1 MVPKIVSAAI
11 KSGIAAQDV
20 QILAPMYRGQAGIN
34 NLNTIMQDLLNPQEK
49 ANQFTFNDIFFRK
62 NDKILHLVNDTELN
76 VFNGDIGIITDLIP
90 GKYTESKQDEIYMS
104 FEGNEVIYPRN
115 EWNKITL
122 AYAMSI
128 HKSQGSEFPVVI
140 LPITRQSGRMLQ
152 RNLIYTAITR
162 AKSKL
167 VMLGEIAAFDYAV
180 RNEGAK
186 RNTYL
191 IQRFE
196 QTYTQVV
203 DKSVEKIVKNET
215 TEAPNQTK
223 TKNNYPSETFE
234 NKDFSGNINP
244 SPDLVNTYSQP
255 VDKSVNKPVQTEE
268 NYRLTEENWSTIDP
282 MIGLS
287 EDDIAAFFNNN

>member
-49 ANQFTFNDIFFRK
+49 ANQFAFNDIFFRK

-104 FEGNEVIYPRN
+104 FDGNEVIYPRN

-196 QTYTQVV
+196 QTYTQAV
-203 DKSVEKIVKNET
+203 DKSVEKIVKNEAT
-215 TEAPNQTK
+215 GASNQTK
-223 TKNNYPSETFE
+223 TKNNDPSETLE
-234 NKDFSGNINP
+234 NKDFSENINP

>member
-1 MVPKIVSAAI
+1 
-11 KSGIAAQDV
+11 
-20 QILAPMYRGQAGIN
+20 
-34 NLNTIMQDLLNPQEK
+34 
-49 ANQFTFNDIFFRK
+49 
-62 NDKILHLVNDTELN
+62 
-76 VFNGDIGIITDLIP
+76 
-90 GKYTESKQDEIYMS
+90 MS
-104 FEGNEVIYPRN
+104 FDGNEVIYPRN
-115 EWNKITL
+115 EWHKITL

-180 RNEGAK
+180 HNEGAK

-196 QTYTQVV
+196 QTYTQAV
-203 DKSVEKIVKNET
+203 DKSVEKIVKNEAKDT
-215 TEAPNQTK
+215 SNQTK
-223 TKNNYPSETFE
+223 TKKADPSESLE
-234 NKDFSGNINP
+234 NKGISEDVNTDTTLI
-244 SPDLVNTYSQP
+244 NTYSQA
-255 VDKSVNKPVQTEE
+255 VDKSVNKPVQIVE
-268 NYRLTEENWSTIDP
+268 NYRLTEDNWTTIDP

-287 EDDIAAFFNNN
+287 EDDIAAFFNGN

>member
-1 MVPKIVSAAI
+1 
-11 KSGIAAQDV
+11 
-20 QILAPMYRGQAGIN
+20 
-34 NLNTIMQDLLNPQEK
+34 
-49 ANQFTFNDIFFRK
+49 
-62 NDKILHLVNDTELN
+62 
-76 VFNGDIGIITDLIP
+76 
-90 GKYTESKQDEIYMS
+90 MS
-104 FEGNEVIYPRN
+104 FDGNEVIYPRN
-115 EWNKITL
+115 EWHKITL

-180 RNEGAK
+180 HNEGAK

-196 QTYTQVV
+196 QTYTQAV
-203 DKSVEKIVKNET
+203 DKSVEKIVKNE
-215 TEAPNQTK
+215 AKDASNQTK
-223 TKNNYPSETFE
+223 TKKADPSETLE
-234 NKDFSGNINP
+234 NKGFSEDVNTDTTLI
-244 SPDLVNTYSQP
+244 NTYSQA
-255 VDKSVNKPVQTEE
+255 VDKSVNKPVQIVE
-268 NYRLTEENWSTIDP
+268 NYHLTEDNWATIDP

-287 EDDIAAFFNNN
+287 EDDISAFFNSN

>member
-1 MVPKIVSAAI
+1 
-11 KSGIAAQDV
+11 
-20 QILAPMYRGQAGIN
+20 
-34 NLNTIMQDLLNPQEK
+34 
-49 ANQFTFNDIFFRK
+49 
-62 NDKILHLVNDTELN
+62 
-76 VFNGDIGIITDLIP
+76 
-90 GKYTESKQDEIYMS
+90 MS
-104 FEGNEVIYPRN
+104 FDGNEVIYPRN
-115 EWNKITL
+115 EWHKITL

-180 RNEGAK
+180 HNEGAK

-203 DKSVEKIVKNET
+203 DKSVEKIVKNEAT
-215 TEAPNQTK
+215 DPSNQTK
-223 TKNNYPSETFE
+223 TKKADPSETLE
-234 NKDFSGNINP
+234 NKGLSEDVNTDTTLI
-244 SPDLVNTYSQP
+244 NTYSQA
-255 VDKSVNKPVQTEE
+255 VDKSVNKPVQIVE
-268 NYRLTEENWSTIDP
+268 NYRLTEDNWTTIDP

-287 EDDIAAFFNNN
+287 EDDIAAFFNGN

>member
-1 MVPKIVSAAI
+1 
-11 KSGIAAQDV
+11 
-20 QILAPMYRGQAGIN
+20 
-34 NLNTIMQDLLNPQEK
+34 
-49 ANQFTFNDIFFRK
+49 
-62 NDKILHLVNDTELN
+62 
-76 VFNGDIGIITDLIP
+76 
-90 GKYTESKQDEIYMS
+90 MS
-104 FEGNEVIYPRN
+104 FDGNEIIYPRN
-115 EWNKITL
+115 EWHKITL

-180 RNEGAK
+180 HNEGAK

-196 QTYTQVV
+196 QTYTQAV
-203 DKSVEKIVKNET
+203 DKSVEKIVKNEAKDT
-215 TEAPNQTK
+215 SNQTK
-223 TKNNYPSETFE
+223 TENNRPSETLE
-234 NKDFSGNINP
+234 NKGLSEDVNTDTTLI
-244 SPDLVNTYSQP
+244 NTYSQA
-255 VDKSVNKPVQTEE
+255 VDKSVNKPVQIVE
-268 NYRLTEENWSTIDP
+268 NYRLTEDNWTTIDP

-287 EDDIAAFFNNN
+287 EDDIAAFFNGN

>member
-1 MVPKIVSAAI
+1 
-11 KSGIAAQDV
+11 
-20 QILAPMYRGQAGIN
+20 
-34 NLNTIMQDLLNPQEK
+34 
-49 ANQFTFNDIFFRK
+49 
-62 NDKILHLVNDTELN
+62 
-76 VFNGDIGIITDLIP
+76 
-90 GKYTESKQDEIYMS
+90 MS
-104 FEGNEVIYPRN
+104 FDGNEVIYPRN
-115 EWNKITL
+115 EWHKITL

-180 RNEGAK
+180 HNEGAK

-196 QTYTQVV
+196 QTYTQAV
-203 DKSVEKIVKNET
+203 DKSVEKIVKNE
-215 TEAPNQTK
+215 AKDASNQTK
-223 TKNNYPSETFE
+223 TKKADPSETFE
-234 NKDFSGNINP
+234 NKGFSEDVNTDTTLI
-244 SPDLVNTYSQP
+244 NTYSQA
-255 VDKSVNKPVQTEE
+255 VDKSVNKPVQIVE
-268 NYRLTEENWSTIDP
+268 NYRLTEDNWATIDP

-287 EDDIAAFFNNN
+287 EDDIAAFFNSN